1 MKLPFL
7 EFSRHPD
14 ISERVRYHISQLV
27 DYFHA
32 VPHFDVNLQ
41 PVNGTFDPYNNI
53 YLEVSPPQT
62 FPYLEP
68 HLARFS
74 HSRHSG
80 VEYHS
85 IRGNAVHVATKLEP

>member
-7 EFSRHPD
+7 EFSQHPD

-41 PVNGTFDPYNNI
+41 PVDGTFDPYNNI
-53 YLEVSPPQT
+53 YLEVSFPFVQT
-62 FPYLEP
+62 FL
-68 HLARFS
+68 
-74 HSRHSG
+74 SRYS
-80 VEYHS
+80 VNS
-85 IRGNAVHVATKLEP
+85 LRRVMNSNVKKLVTNRCVMVSCI